1 MEKNFKKELEGLIN
15 SYSKEN
21 GSDTPDFILA
31 EYLNKCLKVFNAT
44 VSRREAWYGRK
55 TMPIQANVKEL
66 PPGVSVHELKT
77 WMPHFQYILNETK
90 SFEYCIN
97 DRDFKLDDILHLREC
112 NQKGYTGRNVYV
124 KVIYILLGG
133 GFGIPEG
140 YCIMSVKKLAE

>member
-1 MEKNFKKELEGLIN
+1 MEKNFKKELEDLIN

-31 EYLNKCLKVFNAT
+31 EYLNKCLEAFDAT

-77 WMPHFQYILNETK
+77 Q
-90 SFEYCIN
+90 N
-97 DRDFKLDDILHLREC
+97 D
-112 NQKGYTGRNVYV
+112 G
-124 KVIYILLGG
+124 
-133 GFGIPEG
+133 
-140 YCIMSVKKLAE
+140 